1 MKTPAQESPTHAVR
15 AEISAT
21 PLVDI
26 CLVLLVIFMI
36 VTPML
41 NRSPDGVRL
50 PETPRPAPLGAA
62 EERVEVAVRADGTTL
77 WKGRRITAGELL
89 DALREARVR
98 SGEKPVAVVADREL
112 SMAAIRDVMRI
123 AREAGYP
130 GLELAA
136 TKERR

>member
-1 MKTPAQESPTHAVR
+1 MKTPTHENPTHAVR

-21 PLVDI
+21 PLVDV
-26 CLVLLVIFMI
+26 CLVLLVICMI

-41 NRSPDGVRL
+41 NRSPNGVRL
-50 PETPRPAPLGAA
+50 PETPQPAPLGEP

-77 WKGRRITAGELL
+77 WKGRSISAVELL
-89 DALREARVR
+89 DVLREARVR

-112 SMAAIRDVMRI
+112 SMAAVRAVMRF